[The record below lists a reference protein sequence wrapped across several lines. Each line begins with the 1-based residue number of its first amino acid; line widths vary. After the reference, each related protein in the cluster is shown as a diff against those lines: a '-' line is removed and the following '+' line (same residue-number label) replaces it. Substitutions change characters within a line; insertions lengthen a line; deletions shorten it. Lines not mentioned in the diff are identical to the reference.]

1 MTNNSSQE
9 WTLGYGSGL
18 VAFNKDIN
26 SFATYSDKDDEDF
39 CSMFLKIQLFLSD
52 RFTIPWFAV
61 GGLTRIKVR
70 LYKLMISR

>member
-26 SFATYSDKDDEDF
+26 SFATYSDKGDEDF
-39 CSMFLKIQLFLSD
+39 CSMFLKIQLFLSN
-52 RFTIPWFAV
+52 RFTIP
-61 GGLTRIKVR
+61 
-70 LYKLMISR
+70 